1 EGAVPSTLAYA
12 SEPYAAMT
20 VLDPGTGA
28 IKAMVGGRG
37 FCGRSSIAQLN
48 LATGGAT
55 GRQSGSS
62 FKPFTLVT
70 AIDRGISPQTVY
82 PAPPH
87 IDIPLPPGY
96 VPPVWP
102 VDNYEGEGGGS
113 MTLEQA
119 TIKSVNTVY
128 AQLIT
133 QLGPQAVVD
142 TAHAMGITSPLRAV
156 PSAVLGTNEV
166 NSLEMASAY
175 GTLATMGRHVAPE
188 AVSVITDPRGRVL
201 YRARPTPSQVVAP
214 GVAWMSE
221 QILQKVVQEGAGTA
235 ATIGRPAAGKTGTAE
250 RWRDAWLVGFVPQLV
265 AAVWVG
271 FPKRPIPMIFPTVRS
286 PHVAGGTWP
295 AQIWHAFMVNAMRG
309 VPVERFEK
317 PSFRYVDARVDAS
330 QWCLANRFAL
340 PSEVRTLRLIQGT
353 EPTDYCSQPIGPRY
367 VVIPRV

>member
-1 EGAVPSTLAYA
+1 
-12 SEPYAAMT
+12 
-20 VLDPGTGA
+20 
-28 IKAMVGGRG
+28 
-37 FCGRSSIAQLN
+37 
-48 LATGGAT
+48 
-55 GRQSGSS
+55 
-62 FKPFTLVT
+62 
-70 AIDRGISPQTVY
+70 
-82 PAPPH
+82 APPH
-87 IDIPLPPGY
+87 IDIRLPPGY

-221 QILQKVVQEGAGTA
+221 QILQKVVQEGTGTA

-250 RWRDAWLVGFVPQLV
+250 RWRDAWFVGFVPQLV

-271 FPKRPIPMIFPTVRS
+271 FPKRPIPMIFPTVRI

-317 PSFRYVDARVDAS
+317 PSFRYVDVMVDAA

-340 PSEVRTLRLIQGT
+340 PSEVRTLRLIDGT
-353 EPTDYCSQPIGPRY
+353 QPTEYCSSPSGPRY
-367 VVIPRV
+367 VVIPKVVGDRPDRAVALLESYGFQVNVEGATTFPGAVV